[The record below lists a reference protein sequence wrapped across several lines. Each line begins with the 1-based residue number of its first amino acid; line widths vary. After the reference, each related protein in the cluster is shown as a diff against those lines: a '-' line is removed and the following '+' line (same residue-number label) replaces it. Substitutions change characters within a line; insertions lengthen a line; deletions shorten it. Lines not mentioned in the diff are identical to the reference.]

1 MDDQRQEVHMTSVLP
16 SRLLPALGLLV
27 VALVVAACGSSSND
41 SSGSAAA
48 KPAASTTGDSASVAL
63 RTTALGKIL
72 VDGKGQ
78 TLYLFEKDK
87 GTSSTCNGSCAS
99 AWPPLTTSGKPTP
112 AAGVIGAK
120 LGTTKRSDGKSE
132 VTYNGH
138 PLYTYVGDQAPG
150 QTTGQ
155 GSDDYGAEWYV
166 LSRSGEKVENGC

>member
-1 MDDQRQEVHMTSVLP
+1 MTSVLP

-78 TLYLFEKDK
+78 TLYLFEADK
-87 GTSSTCNGSCAS
+87 GKSSTCKRNPSRPSGPRTGARPEPSGGKNGSQPARCAAS
-99 AWPPLTTSGKPTP
+99 KQQPMRQVLQQ
-112 AAGVIGAK
+112 V
-120 LGTTKRSDGKSE
+120 
-132 VTYNGH
+132 
-138 PLYTYVGDQAPG
+138 
-150 QTTGQ
+150 QTTLNKIKGLR
-155 GSDDYGAEWYV
+155 Y
-166 LSRSGEKVENGC
+166 

>member
-1 MDDQRQEVHMTSVLP
+1 MTSVLP

-41 SSGSAAA
+41 SSGSVAA
-48 KPAASTTGDSASVAL
+48 KPAASTSAGSASVAL
-63 RTTALGKIL
+63 RSTDLGKIL

-87 GTSSTCNGSCAS
+87 GKSSTCNGSCAS

-120 LGTTKRSDGKSE
+120 LGTTKRSDGKTE

-166 LSRSGEKVENGC
+166 LSRAGKKIEHDEG

>member
-1 MDDQRQEVHMTSVLP
+1 MTGVLP
-16 SRLLPALGLLV
+16 SRLLPALGLVV
-27 VALVVAACGSSSND
+27 VALVVAACGSSSTD

-48 KPAASTTGDSASVAL
+48 KPAASTTSGTNTVAL
-63 RTTALGKIL
+63 RTTDLGKIL

-87 GTSSTCNGSCAS
+87 GKSSTCSGSCAS

-112 AAGVIGAK
+112 SAGVIGAK
-120 LGTTKRSDGKSE
+120 LGTVKRSDGKTE

-166 LSRSGEKVENGC
+166 LSRNGEKIEHDG